1 MTRWSNLNTVIL
13 NRNSLL
19 TNLRL
24 GLIMIYDIIVF
35 ILERGNNIMLNN
47 IKSYDIKKYSE
58 RNLDAIRKKIEV
70 IT

>member
-1 MTRWSNLNTVIL
+1 M
-13 NRNSLL
+13 L

-58 RNLDAIRKKIEV
+58 RNLDAIIKKTRGDYIKEY
-70 IT
+70 I

>member
-58 RNLDAIRKKIEV
+58 RNLDAIRKKNEM

>member
-58 RNLDAIRKKIEV
+58 RNLDAIRKKLEV